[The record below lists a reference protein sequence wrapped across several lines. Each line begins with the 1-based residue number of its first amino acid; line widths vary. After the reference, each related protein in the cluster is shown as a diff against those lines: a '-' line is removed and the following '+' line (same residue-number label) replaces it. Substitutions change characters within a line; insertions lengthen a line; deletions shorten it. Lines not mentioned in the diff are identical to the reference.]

1 VQIALRHA
9 QRSGTESYHFSTFI
23 IIVARA
29 RVRTRV
35 DTAGAI
41 YEASKYKRGH
51 DHSSY
56 RCSRASSTGFT
67 V

>member
-1 VQIALRHA
+1 LQIALRHA

-29 RVRTRV
+29 RTRV

-41 YEASKYKRGH
+41 YEASKYKRGRDALAVPLLARKWH
-51 DHSSY
+51 RFY
-56 RCSRASSTGFT
+56 R
-67 V
+67 